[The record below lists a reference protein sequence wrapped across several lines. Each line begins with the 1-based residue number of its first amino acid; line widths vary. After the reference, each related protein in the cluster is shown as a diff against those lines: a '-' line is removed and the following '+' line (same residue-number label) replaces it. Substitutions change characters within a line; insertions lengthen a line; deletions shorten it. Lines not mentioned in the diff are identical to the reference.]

1 MSYGQRYDKKLILSN
16 KHLQS
21 GNKQLMRINHIK
33 TALLTVMMLLL
44 VSCSVSYKFN
54 GASIDY
60 TKTKT
65 IQIADFP
72 IRSSYV
78 WAPMASIFNNQ
89 LKDVFANHTRL
100 IQVKRNGDM
109 KIEGEITQYSQ
120 RNKAVT
126 AEGTS
131 AQAELSMTVNVR
143 FTNNANHSEDFEKQF
158 TATSTFETTQSLNS
172 VQEELVT
179 QMVEDITDQIFN
191 ATVRHPEQMDKE
203 TLYDLRSL
211 LALYPY
217 YQPARLL
224 LLQNLYLLHDP
235 SFDEELRRS
244 AVYITD
250 RKVVFNLV
258 EAAHYKLRTT
268 QQEKKTE
275 KDNKKEAEGGNRTI
289 SLIEQFLDT
298 IPEDKKEEENKE
310 RKKKRKPTPAD
321 AAIDYVAYLLDTE
334 GDTDDTQQPVMKGQD
349 LIDNFINNE
358 NGKIELKDEPEYVPE
373 IEDNDKKEGDENY
386 FTETLAQIYIKQGRY
401 SKALEIIKRLNL
413 NYPKKNAY
421 FADQIRFLE
430 KLIINNKYK

>member
-1 MSYGQRYDKKLILSN
+1 MNIDLEQLI
-16 KHLQS
+16 
-21 GNKQLMRINHIK
+21 
-33 TALLTVMMLLL
+33 
-44 VSCSVSYKFN
+44 
-54 GASIDY
+54 
-60 TKTKT
+60 
-65 IQIADFP
+65 
-72 IRSSYV
+72 
-78 WAPMASIFNNQ
+78 
-89 LKDVFANHTRL
+89 
-100 IQVKRNGDM
+100 
-109 KIEGEITQYSQ
+109 
-120 RNKAVT
+120 
-126 AEGTS
+126 
-131 AQAELSMTVNVR
+131 
-143 FTNNANHSEDFEKQF
+143 
-158 TATSTFETTQSLNS
+158 
-172 VQEELVT
+172 
-179 QMVEDITDQIFN
+179 
-191 ATVRHPEQMDKE
+191 RHPEQMDKE

-275 KDNKKEAEGGNRTI
+275 KDNKKETEGGNRTI